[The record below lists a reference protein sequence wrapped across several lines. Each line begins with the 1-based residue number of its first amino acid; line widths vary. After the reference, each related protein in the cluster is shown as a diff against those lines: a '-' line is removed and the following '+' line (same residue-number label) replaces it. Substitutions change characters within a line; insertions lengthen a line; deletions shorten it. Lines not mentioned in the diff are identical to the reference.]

1 MKILCTLTA
10 FAAAAL
16 VSAAAFGAATPFNVS
31 GTISSDFPPPAS
43 SALSGTLTIDPATGA
58 IDALDLNFTS
68 PSTTITMSLPSLT
81 FLGPE
86 TAPGPAGSHLY
97 DIEACASMDCS
108 SNWLINMNLDV
119 TPTVPSLI
127 GYNGGEIATIGLF
140 YGGVQNTWGGCPV
153 SPAVASPCGTLS
165 TSRTTGVPEP
175 ASAALLL
182 LGLSATGLA
191 ARRRRREA

>member
-10 FAAAAL
+10 FAAAATSSL
-16 VSAAAFGAATPFNVS
+16 AVASDTVFNVS
-31 GTISSDFPPPAS
+31 GTINITGNGPPDTAD
-43 SALSGTLTIDPATGA
+43 ALGGTLTINTATGV
-58 IDALDLNFTS
+58 IDGLDLTFGS
-68 PSTTITMSLPSLT
+68 PTIPPQSVPPLT
-81 FLGPE
+81 ELGPE
-86 TAPGPAGSHLY
+86 TSPGPAGSHLY
-97 DIEACASMDCS
+97 DIEACAPPGCS

-127 GYNGGEIATIGLF
+127 GYNGGKIATIGLF

-175 ASAALLL
+175 ASATLLIL
-182 LGLSATGLA
+182 GLA
-191 ARRRRREA
+191 ATCLRRRRRLP

>member
-10 FAAAAL
+10 LAAAAL

-58 IDALDLNFTS
+58 IDGLDLNFTS

-97 DIEACASMDCS
+97 EIEACASMDCG
-108 SNWLINMNLDV
+108 SNWLIEMGLDV

-127 GYNGGEIATIGLF
+127 GYNGGKIATIGLF
-140 YGGVQNTWGGCPV
+140 FGGVADTWGGCPV

-175 ASAALLL
+175 ASAALLI
-182 LGLSATGLA
+182 LGLTATCL
-191 ARRRRREA
+191 RRRRRLP

>member
-1 MKILCTLTA
+1 
-10 FAAAAL
+10 
-16 VSAAAFGAATPFNVS
+16 
-31 GTISSDFPPPAS
+31 
-43 SALSGTLTIDPATGA
+43 
-58 IDALDLNFTS
+58 
-68 PSTTITMSLPSLT
+68 
-81 FLGPE
+81 
-86 TAPGPAGSHLY
+86 
-97 DIEACASMDCS
+97 MDCS